1 VLDEPIGDLHHVDAA
16 DVDPAPGRRDA
27 LERAAGERAG
37 RMPLDHRRGVV
48 GHDPVDG
55 HREVGEGGELLAE
68 EGPNRLVPADL
79 PNCDKVVDVSG
90 CPRSDDAVGVFSA
103 DGVEGRAG
111 RVSRSTCGSGAHS
124 SSFYAG
130 RACSG

>member
-55 HREVGEGGELLAE
+55 HREVGEGGEQLAE
-68 EGPNRLVPADL
+68 EGPDRIVSADL
-79 PNCDKVVDVSG
+79 ANGDKVVDASG
-90 CPRSDDAVGVFSA
+90 CPGGDDAIGILPA
-103 DGVEGRAG
+103 DGVEDRAG
-111 RVSRSTCGSGAHS
+111 RLSRSTCGSGAHS
-124 SSFYAG
+124 SSF
-130 RACSG
+130 